1 MLKFFDSVQYFS
13 SPVKSDISPY
23 KFAYLSVAK
32 NIGPD
37 SKNIECGDHIVVEKF
52 WAQTFFFLN

>member
-37 SKNIECGDHIVVEKF
+37 SKNIECGDHIVVEKILS
-52 WAQTFFFLN
+52 TNIFF